1 MADRGKDKKMKTLK
15 KKIEKKPIV
24 AVGIS
29 GGVDST
35 MAAYLLKQR
44 GYDVVGVTMKIWDD
58 KQKNFKSGESACY
71 GPGEK
76 EDIRDGKKAMQ
87 KMGLKHKVIDLIS
100 EYEKYILNSFRKEY
114 LAGRTPNPCVIC
126 NQKLKFGF
134 LLKKIIAEGMKFDYF
149 ATGHY
154 ARVKYDPAK
163 KRWLL
168 LTGKDSQKDQSYFLY
183 RLKQNQLKKTIFP
196 LGNLKK
202 EEVKKLAIKSGF
214 GAYAKKMESQDFIEG
229 ENYNL
234 LFDTMSKKPGLIV
247 DNTGKILGQ
256 HHGIHNFTI
265 GQRKGLNLGGLAEPY
280 YVLDVN
286 RCENK
291 VVAGKKS
298 AAFSDTFFIQ
308 NANWVAFESLK
319 SKILTEVKVRSSQ
332 EKYACEI
339 IPIGKRWKV
348 KLKKPQFALTSG
360 QSAVF
365 YQKDVVLGGGIIS
378 LN

>member
-1 MADRGKDKKMKTLK
+1 MKVQK
-15 KKIEKKPIV
+15 KKPIV

-35 MAAYLLKQR
+35 MAAYLLKQQ
-44 GYDVVGVTMKIWDD
+44 GYSVVGVTMKIWDD
-58 KQKNFKSGESACY
+58 KQKNFKSGKSACY

-76 EDIRDGKKAMQ
+76 EDIRDGKKAME
-87 KMGLKHKVIDLIS
+87 KMGLKHWVVDLVE
-100 EYEKYILNSFRKEY
+100 EYEKYVLAYFKKGY
-114 LAGRTPNPCVIC
+114 LSGQTPNPCVIC

-134 LLKKIIAEGMKFDYF
+134 LLKKIISEGMKFDYF
-149 ATGHY
+149 TTGHY
-154 ARVKYDPAK
+154 ARVKYNPKK

-168 LTGKDSQKDQSYFLY
+168 LAGKDPQKDQSYFLY

-202 EEVKKLAIKSGF
+202 EAVKKLAIKAGF
-214 GAYAKKMESQDFIEG
+214 GAYAKKTESQDFIEG

-234 LFDTMSKKPGLIV
+234 LFGAVPKKPGLIV
-247 DNTGKILGQ
+247 DEKGKVLGQ
-256 HHGIHNFTI
+256 HKGIHNFTI

-280 YVLDVN
+280 YVLEIN

-291 VVAGKKS
+291 VIAGKKS
-298 AAFSDTFFIQ
+298 AAYSDTFFIQ
-308 NANWVAFESLK
+308 DANWIAFESLK
-319 SKILTEVKVRSSQ
+319 KKISAEVKVRSSQ
-332 EKYACEI
+332 ERYACEI
-339 IPIGKRWKV
+339 IPEKKRWKV
-348 KLKKPQFALTSG
+348 KLKKPQFAITAG

-378 LN
+378 LK